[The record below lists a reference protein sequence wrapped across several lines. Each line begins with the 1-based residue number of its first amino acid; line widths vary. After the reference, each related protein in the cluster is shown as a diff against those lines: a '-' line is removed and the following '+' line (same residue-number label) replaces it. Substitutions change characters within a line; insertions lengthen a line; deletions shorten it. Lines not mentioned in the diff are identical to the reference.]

1 MTATT
6 RTDHALERLV
16 FFSDAVF
23 AIAITL
29 LVLEVHVPQL
39 PRGSTDTAY
48 LQALADLVPGLIG
61 YFVSFAV
68 IGMFWIGHH
77 RAFSLASRHS
87 PRMVGWN
94 LVLLGIIAFMPF
106 ATAFLTHNMGA
117 RVPSLFYCFVLLMAG
132 LLNILVVR
140 IATGPEMADPNADPL
155 ALAYCRRRS
164 FSVALGALAA
174 LVLSFW
180 FPRYCQLGLA
190 SIGLWRRLIAGRR
203 PKGTG

>member
-29 LVLEVHVPQL
+29 LVLEVHVPEL
-39 PRGSTDTAY
+39 PRGSPDSAY
-48 LQALADLVPGLIG
+48 WQALLELIPGLIG

-87 PRMVGWN
+87 RKMVGWN

-106 ATAFLTHNMGA
+106 ATAFLTHNIGE
-117 RVPSLFYCFVLLMAG
+117 RVPSLVYCFVLLMAA

-140 IATGPEMADPNADPL
+140 IATGPEMVDPNADPI
-155 ALAYCRRRS
+155 AVAYCRRRS
-164 FSVALGALAA
+164 LSVAFGALTA

-180 FPRYCQLGLA
+180 FPRYCQIGLA
-190 SIGLWRRLIAGRR
+190 SIGLWRRLIAGRA
-203 PKGTG
+203 PTGRA